1 MNFKVFIHYVVVA
14 FKMLQRENKKQGKIM
29 TAKQLADMLWFAY
42 RTYEDDYVKKKSEK
56 ILNPLENRK
65 MIKIF
70 ILLMLGCMLFGI
82 TRLAIKIIRLYKQ
95 KYKYPKYY
103 RMSLLTMLKEIIV
116 SNIEQMKNGLY

>member
-1 MNFKVFIHYVVVA
+1 
-14 FKMLQRENKKQGKIM
+14 
-29 TAKQLADMLWFAY
+29 
-42 RTYEDDYVKKKSEK
+42 
-56 ILNPLENRK
+56 

-103 RMSLLTMLKEIIV
+103 RISLPTLLKEIIS